1 MSSFRFKLGKQ
12 QQSLA
17 PSQVVERQKA
27 INAISDFQLINVG
40 PNAINAPA
48 GPFKGF
54 FIDADSL
61 KIILSDPTFTGI
73 SFWIGKHLDHPG
85 TTDKVLSIY
94 FTGAKP
100 NPAAP
105 PQFDNPGDV
114 YEYVNPCPTACGN
127 LV

>member
-1 MSSFRFKLGKQ
+1 MSNFQFKPSK
-12 QQSLA
+12 LA
-17 PSQVVERQKA
+17 STPSQIVERQKA
-27 INAISDFQLINVG
+27 INAIKDFQ
-40 PNAINAPA
+40 AINFGSNVILAPA
-48 GPFKGF
+48 GPLKGF
-54 FIDADSL
+54 YVDADSL
-61 KIILSDPTFTGI
+61 KAVLSDPTFTGI

-127 LV
+127 LVP